1 MFVISDST
9 TCNYCRNPLIFL
21 LLYNPFYKKPNPLC
35 QFRVN
40 PNKQALYQHG
50 STLLSINTQ
59 LLIVHRILC
68 MSKSSRRALL
78 LIIISAQCYGLLI
91 FGLFF
96 ILLILEWQT
105 HAPRPNKQTNPPLKQ
120 SKTPITRGSKRKN
133 TPQSF
138 TSQVYR
144 RI

>member
-1 MFVISDST
+1 MISDST
-9 TCNYCRNPLIFL
+9 TRNYCRNPLIFL

-59 LLIVHRILC
+59 LC

-91 FGLFF
+91 FCLFF

-138 TSQVYR
+138 TSQVYS

>member
-1 MFVISDST
+1 MSVISDST
-9 TCNYCRNPLIFL
+9 TRNYCRNPLIFL

-68 MSKSSRRALL
+68 MSKSSRR
-78 LIIISAQCYGLLI
+78 SAQCYGLLI

-138 TSQVYR
+138 TSQVYS